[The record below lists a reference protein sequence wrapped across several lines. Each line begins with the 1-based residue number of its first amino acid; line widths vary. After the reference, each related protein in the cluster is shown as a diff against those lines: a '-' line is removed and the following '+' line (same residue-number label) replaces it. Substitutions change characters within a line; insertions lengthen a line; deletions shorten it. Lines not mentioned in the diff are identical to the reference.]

1 MYRATT
7 PTLSYTF
14 NGASPDDFADILIT
28 ISQNGQCLI
37 NKHKDDCTIK
47 EGMVSIELTQEETAL
62 LEEGVACTQIRAITP
77 GGKVHASGMIEF
89 NAEDVLNDE
98 ILEVPDE

>member
-14 NGASPDDFADILIT
+14 TGASPDDFADILII
-28 ISQNGQCLI
+28 ISQNGECLI
-37 NKHKDDCTIK
+37 TRHKDGCTIEEDK
-47 EGMVSIELTQEETAL
+47 VSIELTQEEANL
-62 LEEGVACTQIRAITP
+62 LTEGVARTQIRGITP
-77 GGKVHASGMIEF
+77 GGKVHASRVIEF
-89 NAEDVLNDE
+89 NTEDVLSDE